1 MAFNPNTIHGQMRLL
16 TGDFSS
22 AGDDPWLSDDLYL
35 WFYQQ
40 ANNSILDGSIAALE
54 SIINQVALRPVSVT
68 NADVKEVWTG
78 TVAILQARLVS
89 LKAQRQNSPVPIVIK
104 SDRKNWNDFND
115 LFGNDCH

>member
-22 AGDDPWLSDDLYL
+22 AGDDPWLSDDIYL

-40 ANNSILDGSIAALE
+40 ANNNILQGSIDALE
-54 SIINQVALRPVSVT
+54 SIINQIALRPVSVT

-78 TVAILQARLVS
+78 TVAILQARLVA
-89 LKAQRQNSPVPIVIK
+89 LKGKRDNQAVPIVIK
-104 SDRKNWNDFND
+104 SDRKSWSDFDD
-115 LFGNDCH
+115 LFGTTC

>member
-22 AGDDPWLSDDLYL
+22 AGDDPWLTDDIYL

-40 ANNSILDGSIAALE
+40 ANNSVLDGSIAALE
-54 SIINQVALRPVSVT
+54 SIINQVALRPTSITNSDVSESWR
-68 NADVKEVWTG
+68 DSVKT
-78 TVAILQARLVS
+78 LSSRLDE
-89 LKAQRQNSPVPIVIK
+89 LKLKKKGNVVPMVIR

-115 LFGNDCH
+115 LFGNS